1 MNGEQFNHNKQ
12 DEVFK
17 FLLEENISVYS
28 LAVGSD
34 TAKKK
39 VARLAE
45 YASDSGGATYYA
57 LKGAAM
63 EKLYA
68 KITEEARHE
77 YTLAYVPRGN
87 IQSTDFHRVEVR
99 TMRTGLITQTREA
112 TTEPRQRS
120 NSQPRKRRGPE
131 PHAWRSP

>member
-1 MNGEQFNHNKQ
+1 
-12 DEVFK
+12 
-17 FLLEENISVYS
+17 VYS